1 MSEKTKL
8 GEMLLEAGLIDEFQ
22 LKAALGEQARW
33 GNHLGE
39 TLVHLGYLTE
49 TDLVRALAY
58 HHGFPAIQLEGKQVE
73 PEILALLPVEVA
85 EEYQCIPLFKSRVAG
100 GEVLYLGMAHP
111 EDLRIIDDVSFRAG
125 LPVRP
130 VVVGPVQLRAA
141 ISAFY
146 RGEGPHLLEEEE
158 DATALAETPVSDGD
172 TAPVFTDPEEVVS
185 GALSE
190 TGLVV
195 ESEDHDAASENDEAA
210 RCDVEAEE
218 VATRLPSVEKP
229 RDVPTRDILHALTQL
244 LIEKEVVGR
253 EELVERV
260 ALNKKRSAS

>member
-1 MSEKTKL
+1 
-8 GEMLLEAGLIDEFQ
+8 MLLEAGLIDEFQ
-22 LKAALGEQARW
+22 LTAALGEQARW

-73 PEILALLPVEVA
+73 PEVLALLPVEVA
-85 EEYQCIPLFKSRVAG
+85 EEYQCIPLFKSRVGG

-130 VVVGPVQLRAA
+130 VVVGPVQLRAS

-146 RGEGPHLLEEEE
+146 RGEGPRLLEEE
-158 DATALAETPVSDGD
+158 DAAALAETPVSDGD
-172 TAPVFTDPEEVVS
+172 TAPVLSDPEEVVS
-185 GALSE
+185 GSCSE
-190 TGLVV
+190 TGLEVA
-195 ESEDHDAASENDEAA
+195 SEDVDAASEDVDAA
-210 RCDVEAEE
+210 SCDVEAEV
-218 VATRLPSVEKP
+218 VATPLPSVEKP

-244 LIEKEVVGR
+244 LIEKDVVGR

-260 ALNKKRSAS
+260 ALNKKRSAG

>member
-1 MSEKTKL
+1 MPEKTKL

-22 LKAALGEQARW
+22 LTAALGEQARW

-58 HHGFPAIQLEGKQVE
+58 HHGFPAIQLEGKRVE
-73 PEILALLPVEVA
+73 PEVLALLPVEVA
-85 EEYQCIPLFKSRVAG
+85 EEYQCIPLFTSRVGG

-125 LPVRP
+125 LPVQP

-146 RGEGPHLLEEEE
+146 RGEGPRLLEEE
-158 DATALAETPVSDGD
+158 DAAAALAETPFSDGD
-172 TAPVFTDPEEVVS
+172 TAPVFADPEEVVS
-185 GALSE
+185 GSLSE
-190 TGLVV
+190 TGLEV
-195 ESEDHDAASENDEAA
+195 ESEDDDAAS
-210 RCDVEAEE
+210 CDVEAEG
-218 VATRLPSVEKP
+218 VATPLPSVEKP

-253 EELVERV
+253 EE
-260 ALNKKRSAS
+260 